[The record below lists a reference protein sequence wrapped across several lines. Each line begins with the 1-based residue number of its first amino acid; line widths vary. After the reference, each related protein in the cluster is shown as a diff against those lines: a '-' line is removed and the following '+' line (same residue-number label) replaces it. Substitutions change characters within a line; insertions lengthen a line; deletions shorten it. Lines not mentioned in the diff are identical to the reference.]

1 MLQCDDR
8 PMNQDTAPRILPLPG
23 GGALPAFGLGTWR
36 MGEETGRRA
45 AEVAAVREA
54 ITLGYRLIDTAEMYG
69 EGGAETVVGQAVAE
83 ALRAGDVTRDA
94 LTIVSK
100 VYPHNASRRG
110 TIEAFERSR
119 QRLGLDRIDVYLL
132 HWRGEHPLAD
142 TAAALQALA
151 ADGRIGHWGVS
162 NFDVDDLEELQQA
175 TDPAGPA
182 CATNQVYF
190 SLGERGVEVALLPWM
205 QRAGLPLMAYSPVD
219 QGTLARSQALAAIAA
234 PLQLSAAQLALAWV
248 LSRPGVCAIPKAVQS
263 RHLRDNL
270 AAARVRL
277 DDATLA
283 AIDRAFAPPTRRTPL
298 AMT

>member
-1 MLQCDDR
+1 MDE
-8 PMNQDTAPRILPLPG
+8 APVSRTLPLPG

-36 MGEETGRRA
+36 MGEDTGRRS
-45 AEVAAVREA
+45 AEVAAVRDA
-54 ITLGYRLIDTAEMYG
+54 IALGYRLIDTAEMYG

-83 ALRAGDVTRDA
+83 ALRAGDVAREA
-94 LTIVSK
+94 LTVVSK
-100 VYPHNASRRG
+100 VYPHNASLRG
-110 TIEAFERSR
+110 TIAACDRSR

-142 TAAALQALA
+142 TAAAMQALA

-162 NFDVDDLEELQQA
+162 NFDVDDLDQLRQA
-175 TDPAGPA
+175 TDAAGPA

-205 QRAGLPLMAYSPVD
+205 QRQGLPLMAYSPVD
-219 QGTLARSQALAAIAA
+219 QGTLAHSKALAAIGE
-234 PLQLSAAQLALAWV
+234 PLGLSAAQLALAWV
-248 LSRPGVCAIPKAVQS
+248 LSRPGVCAIPKAVRPQ
-263 RHLRDNL
+263 HLRDNL
-270 AAARVRL
+270 AAARVTL
-277 DDATLA
+277 DAGTLA